1 VSIDSALS
9 LVSFLTTAALTDC
22 LEHLK
27 QAKIMG
33 DRARQFILE
42 NYTWDKIA
50 SRLSTIYQEIINDSR
65 KSKLTRETAKN
76 QPNFP
81 KT

>member
-1 VSIDSALS
+1 
-9 LVSFLTTAALTDC
+9 
-22 LEHLK
+22 
-27 QAKIMG
+27 MG
-33 DRARQFILE
+33 DRARQFILG

-76 QPNFP
+76 QPNSP